1 LKLILNI
8 LATLCLLS
16 IFFTVR
22 SQKGHSDL
30 SENLEGYIIDEK
42 TLGQIPLVHIYNERT
57 HKTGVS
63 DTIGNFRL
71 KVKNGDTLVF
81 SAIGYFLKTIYIT
94 DSLLREETVLIE
106 LSPRIYKISE
116 ATVYA
121 LGTYEQFKQKVLALK
136 LPETKTDKLRKYL
149 RDLSKKTGKEVK
161 YQQEMDKLTQGGVLF
176 SVPILSPE
184 EKEMIK
190 LKKILEKE
198 KVQKII
204 NEKFNR
210 EIVADLTG
218 LKEEDLT
225 EFIVFCNFSEKFLL
239 ETNQYDILVKVLE
252 KLELYKKLK
261 NSGFNFYNEQFKF
274 G

>member
-1 LKLILNI
+1 L
-8 LATLCLLS
+8 
-16 IFFTVR
+16 
-22 SQKGHSDL
+22 Q
-30 SENLEGYIIDEK
+30 
-42 TLGQIPLVHIYNERT
+42 
-57 HKTGVS
+57 
-63 DTIGNFRL
+63 
-71 KVKNGDTLVF
+71 
-81 SAIGYFLKTIYIT
+81 
-94 DSLLREETVLIE
+94 
-106 LSPRIYKISE
+106 
-116 ATVYA
+116 
-121 LGTYEQFKQKVLALK
+121 
-136 LPETKTDKLRKYL
+136 
-149 RDLSKKTGKEVK
+149 DLSKKTGKEVK
-161 YQQEMDKLTQGGVLF
+161 YQQEMDKLTRGGVLF

-225 EFIVFCNFSEKFLL
+225 EFIVFCNFSEKYLL

-261 NSGFNFYNEQFKF
+261 NSGFNFYNEKFKF